1 MQPLS
6 LRGSFGVDYAVNYRF
21 QGQGLRALTSFTR
34 ADGPDGGV
42 GGFQG
47 GVNDVLGSRIILEG
61 IYRMANVGQGPGL
74 VVGGRSFIRIYRTR
88 SRMYTAFTTRRLQWC
103 SVRGVHT
110 THVQSR

>member
-21 QGQGLRALTSFTR
+21 QGQGLRRLTSFTR
-34 ADGPDGGV
+34 ADGPDGTGRRGV
-42 GGFQG
+42 SRVFQG

-74 VVGGRSFIRIYRTR
+74 VVGGRSFSHQNAIKD
-88 SRMYTAFTTRRLQWC
+88 
-103 SVRGVHT
+103 VHGFYN
-110 THVQSR
+110 